1 MFGLVGL
8 LVAIGVLAYAWVSY
22 NAPVIKTGRQAQ
34 TEVAGIGLQTVEGER
49 YQDMVKLDEIDKNG
63 KAVELAVRSI
73 KDGSEFQQKTGL
85 QAGDVIT
92 EVGNQGGLTRVRDI
106 DDAEIAKNYVI
117 ESPRGKWPLK
127 VLRGGKELTL
137 QGGQVVAS
145 ADDPTAAPP
154 QPAQTAAAATTQPST
169 PAPAD
174 ASAQAPAAPTAE
186 QQQPAASADATE
198 QPKPAAQQ
206 QQQQPRRDPQKRSGI
221 YGQVDDIR
229 EKLGNR

>member
-1 MFGLVGL
+1 MRAMFGLVGL
-8 LVAIGVLAYAWVSY
+8 LVAIGVLVYAWVSY

-34 TEVAGIGLQTVEGER
+34 TEVAGIGLQTTEGER

-63 KAVELAVRSI
+63 KTVELAVRSI
-73 KDGSEFQQKTGL
+73 KEGSEFQQKTGL
-85 QAGDVIT
+85 KVGDVIT

-106 DDAEIAKNYVI
+106 DDSEIAKNYVI

-137 QGGQVVAS
+137 QGGQAIAS
-145 ADDPTAAPP
+145 ADDPTAP
-154 QPAQTAAAATTQPST
+154 QPAVAAAGATTQPST

-174 ASAQAPAAPTAE
+174 ASAQTPPAE
-186 QQQPAASADATE
+186 QQPAASADATE
-198 QPKPAAQQ
+198 QPKAPAQQ
-206 QQQQPRRDPQKRSGI
+206 QQRPPQRDPQKRSGI